1 MSRDRCQYC
10 VGGFFVS
17 KKEHFSSGVISRGD
31 MQIASTRESRLA
43 SSRRSQ
49 SMASLCVVM
58 VLLCLRNIPS
68 AQSVHYHPEQ
78 RRSGAGDANNYG
90 H

>member
-1 MSRDRCQYC
+1 MDRDRCQYC
-10 VGGFFVS
+10 VGGFFGS
-17 KKEHFSSGVISRGD
+17 KKEHLSSGD

-58 VLLCLRNIPS
+58 VLLCLQIPE

-78 RRSGAGDANNYG
+78 RHSDAGDANNYG